1 MAAVGSGPVARAVK
15 RVSDRT
21 VAAVVIVVL
30 SPILLLVALAIKL
43 DSRGPVFFRQDRV
56 GRQGKIFRV
65 VKFRSMVQGAQ
76 HRGLGM
82 RVEAG
87 DPRITRVGSLL
98 RRTSLDE
105 IPQLIN
111 IACGEM
117 SLVGPRPTFPEQ
129 VARYNDRQ
137 RRRLEV
143 RPGLT
148 GWAQVNGRNA
158 LSWNER
164 IEHDIWYV
172 DHWSLPLDVSIIL
185 RTPKAIFDSEGVY
198 GKDGVTRELEDD

>member
-1 MAAVGSGPVARAVK
+1 VTRAVK
-15 RVSDRT
+15 WGSDRT
-21 VAAVVIVVL
+21 IAAVAIVAL
-30 SPILLLVALAIKL
+30 SPILLLIAVAIKL
-43 DSRGPVFFRQDRV
+43 ESRGPVFFFQDRV
-56 GRQGKIFRV
+56 GRQGKVFRV
-65 VKFRSMVQGAQ
+65 VKFRSMVQDAQ

-87 DPRITRVGSLL
+87 DARITRVGRLL

-111 IACGEM
+111 IARGDM
-117 SLVGPRPTFPEQ
+117 SLVGPRPTLPEQ

-172 DHWSLPLDVSIIL
+172 DHWSLPLDLSIIL
-185 RTPKAIFDSEGVY
+185 RTPRAVFDSEGMY
-198 GKDGVTRELEDD
+198 GKDGITRELEDD